1 MLLKI
6 NTSNHYYSTLF
17 KYGTDCCYTTITG
30 SVYTYRYGT
39 VYSTITSTVQVD
51 NSFKFAHRQSR
62 CHSGSITKQK
72 TGSNY
77 GTSSTTRQFPKQCER
92 CRSFCTRYKM
102 QNIIYGKNMVQIIDK
117 NGQPRIG
124 QFTNSVILYQ
134 KKPIV

>member
-6 NTSNHYYSTLF
+6 NISNNYYSTLF
-17 KYGTDCCYTTITG
+17 KYGTECCYISITG

-39 VYSTITSTVQVD
+39 VYSTITVQVD

-92 CRSFCTRYKM
+92 CRSFCTRHYRQNTS
-102 QNIIYGKNMVQIIDK
+102 QNIIYGKNMVQIKDR
-117 NGQPRIG
+117 NGQN
-124 QFTNSVILYQ
+124 FTSSIILYLE
-134 KKPIV
+134 KPGV